1 MRIASA
7 GVATLVLLV
16 GVACSAAPSATPI
29 DREAAIAAV
38 LAQDPLFAGIPA
50 RDPELIGQAAWTET
64 SEGTDG
70 WHIVVRIGWGDCPS
84 GCIHEHRWT
93 FAVTKTGAVRL
104 ADETGDPVPT
114 AVGVDGMVL
123 AGPTCPV
130 VTDPPDPS
138 CADRPVADAEL
149 VVTTP
154 DGVEVTRTTSDE
166 AGSFEVRLAPG
177 PYRLVPQPVEGL
189 MGTAESVEFSVS
201 WDGGRTE
208 LVVAYDTGIR

>member
-7 GVATLVLLV
+7 GVAASILLAA
-16 GVACSAAPSATPI
+16 VACAVSPSATPI
-29 DREAAIAAV
+29 DGDEALAAV
-38 LAQDPLFAGIPA
+38 VGQDPLFAGIPP
-50 RDPELIGQAAWTET
+50 RDPELIGQAACIETTET
-64 SEGTDG
+64 EDG
-70 WHIVVRIGWGDCPS
+70 WDIVIRIGWGDCPS

-93 FAVTKTGAVRL
+93 YAVSETGAVRL
-104 ADETGDPVPT
+104 ADETGDQIPA

-166 AGSFEVRLAPG
+166 AGSFEIRLAPG
-177 PYRLVPQPVEGL
+177 AYRLVPEPVEGL
-189 MGTAESVEFSVS
+189 MGTAEPVEFSVS
-201 WDGGRTE
+201 WEVGRTE

>member
-1 MRIASA
+1 
-7 GVATLVLLV
+7 
-16 GVACSAAPSATPI
+16 
-29 DREAAIAAV
+29 
-38 LAQDPLFAGIPA
+38 
-50 RDPELIGQAAWTET
+50 
-64 SEGTDG
+64 
-70 WHIVVRIGWGDCPS
+70 
-84 GCIHEHRWT
+84 
-93 FAVTKTGAVRL
+93 
-104 ADETGDPVPT
+104 
-114 AVGVDGMVL
+114 
-123 AGPTCPV
+123 
-130 VTDPPDPS
+130 
-138 CADRPVADAEL
+138 VADAEL